1 MFRIAICDD
10 EPYFY
15 ASLRR
20 ILEDYLERKGIPYEI
35 QGFPS
40 GEAFLAQGIAWMR
53 FHVLFL
59 DIQMQGMD
67 GLQTAKKI
75 REASQDIFIVFTTA
89 FITYL
94 LEGYQVDAI
103 RYILKD
109 KDNFPALVCECMDA
123 IQVKMNY
130 VVKKK
135 AFAFKQGKKTV
146 LLDRLLYIESR
157 LHQLTFHVMEGRLV
171 SYTLNATLNALEKEL
186 APDGF
191 LRLHQSYLANMKHI
205 EGIRRYKAL
214 MDNGIE
220 LDIPKARYREVE
232 QAFIAYKGEI

>member
-1 MFRIAICDD
+1 MIRIAICDD
-10 EPYFY
+10 EPYFC
-15 ASLRR
+15 AFLRN
-20 ILEDYLERKGIPYEI
+20 ILEGYLERKGISYEI

-40 GEAFLAQGIAWMR
+40 GDDFLSQGIAWMR
-53 FHVLFL
+53 FHIVFL

-75 REASQDIFIVFTTA
+75 RKVSQDIFIVFTTA
-89 FITYL
+89 HITYL

-103 RYILKD
+103 RYILKN
-109 KDNFPALVCECMDA
+109 KDNFPALVWECMDA
-123 IQVKMNY
+123 IQAKMHY
-130 VVKKK
+130 VVRKK

-157 LHQLTFHVMEGRLV
+157 LHQLTFYIMEGRLV
-171 SYTLNATLNALEKEL
+171 SYTLNATLNALEQEL

-205 EGIRRYKAL
+205 EGICRYKAL
-214 MDNGIE
+214 LDNGIE
-220 LDIPKARYREVE
+220 LDIPKARYRAVE